1 MAQPSLI
8 TYRPATRPATIP
20 PHDRAEGIRVEGIGA
35 PRCRESRQR
44 SSGRRARRRGLAPL
58 EMVMWLPILLFVMA
72 LMVNFGT
79 FATWRVRG
87 EVVSRHAAWRTRWPR
102 TGIDEGR
109 QRPAWPLDAEMTIEP
124 ADPIVALDDPQINAP
139 VVRGPLP
146 NGFYVYPILD
156 PDRIGAFQGVAE
168 VDREFP
174 LLPRLG
180 DFESGSIKGPLLDL
194 KWQSALMGIPN
205 RFRRVKILY
214 ELPRTQPALP
224 RAFASAVRRT
234 VTIPHYAGLRVL
246 DRDRDI
252 LRYTAGYVDFH
263 PRTGGGCEL
272 DLEAVYANHVRRL
285 IDTRGA
291 GGRIR
296 LGQISRLPSR
306 MASYFL
312 NMYQRRWDLLEA
324 ELNRTPPPTPRRR
337 AEIQAEMAELRPKI
351 DQLEAYQSRMGQI
364 EADLERRADAEIP

>member
-1 MAQPSLI
+1 
-8 TYRPATRPATIP
+8 
-20 PHDRAEGIRVEGIGA
+20 
-35 PRCRESRQR
+35 
-44 SSGRRARRRGLAPL
+44 
-58 EMVMWLPILLFVMA
+58 MWLPILLFVMA

-109 QRPAWPLDAEMTIEP
+109 QRPAWPLNAEMRIEP
-124 ADPIVALDDPQINAP
+124 ADQIVQLDDPQINAP

-146 NGFYVYPILD
+146 NGFFVYPVLD
-156 PDRIGAFQGVAE
+156 PDRIGAFQGVAA
-168 VDREFP
+168 VQREYP

-180 DFESGSIKGPLLDL
+180 DFDSGDIDSPLLDL

-214 ELPRTQPALP
+214 ELPRTAAALP
-224 RAFASAVRRT
+224 RAFASAVQRT
-234 VTIPHYAGLRVL
+234 VAIPHYTGLRVL
-246 DRDRDI
+246 DRDEDI
-252 LRYTAGYVDFH
+252 LRYTGSYVDFH

-272 DLEAVYANHVRRL
+272 DLESVYANHVERL
-285 IDTRGA
+285 VDTRGA

-296 LGQISRLPSR
+296 LGEISRLPRR
-306 MASYFL
+306 MTGYFL
-312 NMYQRRWDLLEA
+312 SMYQRRWNQLES
-324 ELNRTPPPTPRRR
+324 ELNGMPPPSPRRR

-351 DQLEAYQSRMGQI
+351 DQLEAYQARLGQI
-364 EADLERRADAEIP
+364 ERDLAQRAAGEIP